1 MVLIICLQ
9 VRNAPLLLLIFH
21 LADAVMYTDM
31 DKATHNPIIDRA
43 VALHKM
49 IRLFTLAGGGEG
61 YLNFMGNEFGHP
73 EWIDFPREGN
83 DWSFHYCRRQ
93 WSLKNNGFLKYQW
106 LNDFDRDMLTVT
118 KENGMFNQRMAD
130 MMLMKGPE
138 QTCAFYRGGLLFVFN
153 FHFAQSLNNVL
164 VPVHQPGEYTVVLSS
179 DDPKYGGFN
188 NVRVQTYSSKMFD
201 GKHYV
206 ELYIPARTCFV
217 LKEKVIYPSV

>member
-9 VRNAPLLLLIFH
+9 VRNAPLLLLIFR
-21 LADAVMYTDM
+21 LADAVMYTEM
-31 DKATHNPIIDRA
+31 DKAIHNPIINRA

-61 YLNFMGNEFGHP
+61 YLNFMGNAFGHP

-83 DWSFHYCRRQ
+83 DRSFHYCRRQ

-118 KENGMFNQRMAD
+118 KGNGMFNQRMAD

-138 QTCAFYRGGLLFVFN
+138 QTCSFYCGGLLLVFN
-153 FHFAQSLNNVL
+153 FRFAQSLNNVL
-164 VPVHQPGEYTVVLSS
+164 VPIHRPGEYTVMLSS
-179 DDPKYGGFN
+179 DDPQYGGFN
-188 NVRVQTYSSKMFD
+188 NVRVQTILLKGLMGSIMLNCISLP
-201 GKHYV
+201 V
-206 ELYIPARTCFV
+206 PA
-217 LKEKVIYPSV
+217 LS